1 MLKSTFLIILFLNL
15 FSLFLCFNPNQNKGK
30 EYEDFASLKAQRQ
43 LEMQER
49 LSKLRNFMEDVPN
62 FEDEFKNREKGNRNQ
77 NPNDFIRRNNNKNNN
92 NNIYSDSEF
101 SDKDISFMDEND
113 KNFNNIQNRMKERL
127 SKLQNLIEDE
137 QSDVEQLVSDFEK
150 PFSEFGQMF
159 DKNDDYRKQFSD
171 IENIRKERLQSM
183 NSFNEYNNNNNN
195 NNNDMNKVKNEIL
208 QNINCFE
215 EALDVLITAY
225 RMTPN
230 ELRPGKV
237 RRTLR
242 SIPAENVEILSELLD
257 LFRTEDTQYQ
267 QFQNQTNFVHEMQN
281 YLLGPNDYENQ
292 TDINDFL
299 FGSFNNQ

>member
-195 NNNDMNKVKNEIL
+195 NNNHEQFSHEKLQQQLEKMRNERGKL
-208 QNINCFE
+208 E
-215 EALDVLITAY
+215 EEHRLF
-225 RMTPN
+225 REKMEKFRR
-230 ELRPGKV
+230 ELE
-237 RRTLR
+237 
-242 SIPAENVEILSELLD
+242 ENV
-257 LFRTEDTQYQ
+257 RNTR
-267 QFQNQTNFVHEMQN
+267 
-281 YLLGPNDYENQ
+281 
-292 TDINDFL
+292 
-299 FGSFNNQ
+299 NNLRM